1 MSILS
6 LGTHSRQSISG
17 FGSLMDFNLNV
28 FHLDVYQL
36 RRRQKMPF
44 FGLTAVLVFLN
55 NRSSKL
61 PWNWMT
67 LRL

>member
-1 MSILS
+1 MYINFEEDKK
-6 LGTHSRQSISG
+6 T
-17 FGSLMDFNLNV
+17 
-28 FHLDVYQL
+28 
-36 RRRQKMPF
+36 PF

-55 NRSSKL
+55 NRSNKL